1 MCGGIW
7 GRDGCRRK
15 TAQKRVDGADGE
27 DAGGI
32 GESGGQRY
40 KIYGER
46 LGARERYGIMMYESK
61 AKVQADFRQFQGMF
75 AVMGG
80 TLCAV
85 IGIVGVLNFFNAV
98 MTGILSRLRE
108 F

>member
-1 MCGGIW
+1 
-7 GRDGCRRK
+7 
-15 TAQKRVDGADGE
+15 
-27 DAGGI
+27 
-32 GESGGQRY
+32 
-40 KIYGER
+40 
-46 LGARERYGIMMYESK
+46 MMYESK

-108 F
+108 FEETACRD

>member
-1 MCGGIW
+1 M
-7 GRDGCRRK
+7 
-15 TAQKRVDGADGE
+15 

-32 GESGGQRY
+32 GESGGQCY

-61 AKVQADFRQFQGMF
+61 AKVRADFRQFQGMF

-80 TLCAV
+80 TLCAMLQA
-85 IGIVGVLNFFNAV
+85 VG
-98 MTGILSRLRE
+98 MTGRQLKAMLIWERRLFRPSIVERQKE

>member
-1 MCGGIW
+1 
-7 GRDGCRRK
+7 
-15 TAQKRVDGADGE
+15 
-27 DAGGI
+27 
-32 GESGGQRY
+32 
-40 KIYGER
+40 
-46 LGARERYGIMMYESK
+46 MMYESK
-61 AKVQADFRQFQGMF
+61 AKVRTDFKQFQSMF

-98 MTGILSRLRE
+98 MTGILSRQKEFAMLQAVGMTGRQLKAMLIWEGRLSRPSIVERLRE

>member
-1 MCGGIW
+1 
-7 GRDGCRRK
+7 
-15 TAQKRVDGADGE
+15 
-27 DAGGI
+27 
-32 GESGGQRY
+32 
-40 KIYGER
+40 
-46 LGARERYGIMMYESK
+46 MMYESR
-61 AKVQADFRQFQGMF
+61 AKVRADFRQFQGMF
-75 AVMGG
+75 AVMGD